1 MWAEGGLVDSLDKR
15 ISRAIFRSDI
25 GLFEFVLSV
34 PGTWHGIP
42 IFALFVIPLVTS
54 LCVAESHATELFVQV
69 VGTIITGALVM
80 WFKMVHNSW
89 SGQQDTAGGILPAY
103 LPWGSHKLLV
113 VLIVA
118 SCYVVLGLCH
128 IPSSSRPRAVASFYM
143 CCYLQVQVVIDQ
155 MKKFF
160 KRQRPCFVLQSELQ
174 AVKRRLPQ

>member
-1 MWAEGGLVDSLDKR
+1 MGEMLEA
-15 ISRAIFRSDI
+15 
-25 GLFEFVLSV
+25 
-34 PGTWHGIP
+34 GTWHGIP

-103 LPWGSHKLLV
+103 L
-113 VLIVA
+113 
-118 SCYVVLGLCH
+118 YVPGEGRVTQG
-128 IPSSSRPRAVASFYM
+128 I
-143 CCYLQVQVVIDQ
+143 LQCMLEVQVVIDQ

-174 AVKRRLPQ
+174 AVKRRLPQVQ